1 MSSDDI
7 NEIADAP
14 AGSVRDPVK
23 LDLRKTQSPTKPVPS
38 QQIQPSEQITTM
50 KYATVG
56 PNHKVVIK

>member
-23 LDLRKTQSPTKPVPS
+23 LDLREPHSTTKPLSS
-38 QQIQPSEQITTM
+38 QQAHPSEQTTTM
-50 KYATVG
+50 KYATIG